1 MPLQPGDYIY
11 WQIYHLKDSLQAGW
25 EGSYQ
30 AFLTSSCAT
39 KLKGTDSWIHIFHL
53 KRASTLDWS
62 IERPAD
68 LKLTLKQ
75 YSEDKLHSHQDK
87 KMTSADTLPKMLD
100 LIRMIIYVF
109 LTSSTFTYRSN
120 VFLSRAWSYASFQNQ
135 SNCWVCCQLPMSSTS
150 WLLWWI
156 SHFQGTDWPAL
167 RKLILEESKLSP
179 AQATL
184 DITRWDPLTWPV
196 NNTCS
201 DPGHIYEFSF
211 RVTQAQSEQEAKFQ
225 LKVVTSHLLEGN
237 LPRLWDW
244 FL

>member
-39 KLKGTDSWIHIFHL
+39 KLKGTDSWIPIFHL

-75 YSEDKLHSHQDK
+75 HSKDKLHSHQDN

-167 RKLILEESKLSP
+167 RKLILEESKLRLLLILLDGILSP
-179 AQATL
+179 GQLIIPALTL
-184 DITRWDPLTWPV
+184 A
-196 NNTCS
+196 
-201 DPGHIYEFSF
+201 IYMNFLLGSLKLNQNKKLSF
-211 RVTQAQSEQEAKFQ
+211 
-225 LKVVTSHLLEGN
+225 N
-237 LPRLWDW
+237 
-244 FL
+244 